1 MIDADFRQALQS
13 RAVEVLRGYVPS
25 LKQQGKQWSGH
36 CPFHD
41 DATPSFVVSPT
52 NGLFYCHGCHVGG
65 DVLTFLQR
73 MHQCSFPE
81 AVTEA
86 ARIVRFAPIV
96 SRSVQPQHTAL
107 AATATTVATL
117 LAEWLW
123 SDVGQPGRAY
133 LRSRGIAEE
142 TAHTFGLGFVPDH
155 PTLIVQ
161 GLRDW
166 HIDLACAQQLGLVT
180 QKHER
185 WVGLM
190 RGRLLFPI
198 CDRTGQVHGFGART
212 VTGQGP
218 KYLNSPDSPLFH
230 KRTLWYG
237 LPQTLP
243 AIQQERHALIVEGYC
258 DVLTLY
264 QAGLRHVVAPMAS
277 IVTPEQIGVLR
288 PLTER
293 VTLLFDG
300 DEAGHKATRRAMGPL
315 LESALHATVATLPA
329 GADPDT
335 FVRQHG
341 GAALTTLLTT
351 AQPIVAFVIDALL
364 QTGNR
369 TQVIHE
375 VMTFVQQLQ
384 TPLARLAFLH
394 EAELALILPAGS
406 LVEAAGA
413 GDQRRRELEGVLCG
427 LLLTVPAVCDQ
438 LRGKPLPLSD
448 PALRSLAEHVVQ
460 GRRYSGDLLDLA
472 RAVVQQ
478 LQAKNEPTQEVTNQT
493 RRAS

>member
-41 DATPSFVVSPT
+41 DATPSFVVSPA

-86 ARIVRFAPIV
+86 ARIVRFAPTV

-123 SDVGQPGRAY
+123 SDGGQPGRAY
-133 LRSRGIAEE
+133 LRNRGITEE

-161 GLRDW
+161 GLKDW
-166 HIDLACAQQLGLVT
+166 HIDLSCAQQLGLVT
-180 QKHER
+180 QKRER
-185 WVGLM
+185 WIGLM

-198 CDRTGQVHGFGART
+198 CDRTGQVRGFGART

-237 LPQTLP
+237 LPQALP

-277 IVTPEQIGVLR
+277 TVTPEQLGVLR
-288 PLTER
+288 LLTER

-300 DEAGHKATRRAMGPL
+300 DEAGHKATRRAAGPL
-315 LESALHATVATLPA
+315 LDSELQATVARLPTDE
-329 GADPDT
+329 DPDS
-335 FVRQHG
+335 FVRHHG
-341 GAALTTLLTT
+341 SAALSALLTT
-351 AQPIVAFVIDALL
+351 AQPIVPVVIEMLRKANTPTQTIRAVIAFA
-364 QTGNR
+364 
-369 TQVIHE
+369 
-375 VMTFVQQLQ
+375 QQLQ
-384 TPLARLAFLH
+384 TPLARLTWLR
-394 EAELALILPAGS
+394 EAELVLALPAGS

-413 GDQRRRELEGVLCG
+413 GDQGRRELEGVLCG
-427 LLLTVPAVCDQ
+427 LLLTVPAVRDQ

-448 PALRSLAEHVVQ
+448 PALRSLAAHVLQ

-478 LQAKNEPTQEVTNQT
+478 LHAKNEPTQAVTNQT
-493 RRAS
+493 RHAS